1 MTLDLDP
8 TLVTWLFVAGGLLL
22 MLLET
27 VLPGGVAFFL
37 GIGGLVVAGLRGV
50 GLLVDPLTAIITW
63 AFLSA
68 GLTIALRPLAL
79 RYFGGT
85 ISIGLTD
92 EDAEAMGQ
100 TVTVVEPVSVD
111 DPGRIRFR
119 GATWDARTLE
129 GRLPEGA
136 EAEILYRDNLT
147 WIIEPI
153 DHSDLDAEFA
163 EEIGASPS
171 RAESSE
177 SSASAP
183 DRSDDRG
190 LNYDPSASPPGD
202 ASSSGPPERER
213 S

>member
-1 MTLDLDP
+1 MDLDP

-27 VLPGGVAFFL
+27 VVPGGVAFFL
-37 GIGGLVVAGLRGV
+37 GIGGLTVAGLRAV
-50 GLLVDPLTAIITW
+50 GLVTDPLTAVVVW

-100 TVTVVEPVSVD
+100 TVTVVEPVAQD
-111 DPGRIRFR
+111 ETGRIRFQ
-119 GATWDARTLE
+119 GATWDARTVE
-129 GRLPEGA
+129 GALPEGA
-136 EAEILYRDNLT
+136 NAQILYRDNLT
-147 WIIEPI
+147 WIVEPV
-153 DHSDLDAEFA
+153 DHSDLDAEYA
-163 EEIGASPS
+163 DDIGVSPSDEASPASQSS
-171 RAESSE
+171 RTDRTDDSSL
-177 SSASAP
+177 
-183 DRSDDRG
+183 R
-190 LNYDPSASPPGD
+190 YDPSAASPN
-202 ASSSGPPERER
+202 RER

>member
-1 MTLDLDP
+1 MMMDLDP
-8 TLVTWLFVAGGLLL
+8 TLITWLFVAAGFLL

-27 VLPGGVAFFL
+27 VVPGGVAFFL
-37 GIGGLVVAGLRGV
+37 GVGGLTVAGLRAV
-50 GLLVDPLTAIITW
+50 GLVVDPLTAVVVW

-68 GLTIALRPLAL
+68 GLTVALRPIAL

-100 TVTVVEPVSVD
+100 RVTIVEPVSAD

-119 GATWDARTLE
+119 GATWDARSVE

-147 WIIEPI
+147 WIVEPV
-153 DHSDLDAEFA
+153 DYSDLDAEFA
-163 EEIGASPS
+163 DDIGVSPS
-171 RAESSE
+171 REESAPSNRASSE
-177 SSASAP
+177 TSE
-183 DRSDDRG
+183 RSDDGG
-190 LNYDPSASPPGD
+190 LDYDPSASPPN
-202 ASSSGPPERER
+202 RER